1 MYIGV
6 DISLYIYK
14 YFYRNK
20 HIYIHTHKYLV
31 SEMHRNDYNVISDE
45 VALYSKCYGKR
56 LYEPLCAGDSFK
68 KDII

>member
-1 MYIGV
+1 M
-6 DISLYIYK
+6 
-14 YFYRNK
+14 
-20 HIYIHTHKYLV
+20 HK
-31 SEMHRNDYNVISDE
+31 NDYSVISGE